1 MFGPGRDDAKMFLFL
16 LGAIGASLLLVGFAI
31 GLALG

>member
-1 MFGPGRDDAKMFLFL
+1 MYGSNREDTKVFLFM